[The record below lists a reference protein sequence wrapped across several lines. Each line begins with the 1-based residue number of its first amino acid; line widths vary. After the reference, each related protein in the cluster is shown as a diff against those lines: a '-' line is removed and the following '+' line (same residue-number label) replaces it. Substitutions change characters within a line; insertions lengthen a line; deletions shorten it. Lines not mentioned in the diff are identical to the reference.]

1 MKTTLFGAGL
11 ALAAL
16 ALAGPLSPV
25 LAATSDYEF
34 RLTQPEVRKGAA
46 AVIAATLVDK
56 RTGKAVPDAVI
67 FAKRLD
73 MQPSGM
79 ETMTTPVEALPSNEP
94 GVYRFKADLPMEG
107 GWRLSLGAKVQGE
120 SGTVETKLV
129 LKAKP

>member
-16 ALAGPLSPV
+16 ALAGPLSPL

-34 RLTQPEVRKGAA
+34 RLTQPEARKGAA
-46 AVIAATLVDK
+46 IIAATLVDK

-79 ETMTTPVEALPSNEP
+79 DTMTTPVEALPPTEP

-107 GWRLSLGAKVQGE
+107 SWRLSLGAKVQGE
-120 SGTVETKLV
+120 TGTVESKLV

>member
-1 MKTTLFGAGL
+1 MKTTTFGAGL

-16 ALAGPLSPV
+16 ALAGPFSPV

-34 RLTQPEVRKGAA
+34 RLTQPEVQKGAA
-46 AVIAATLVDK
+46 AVIVATLVDK
-56 RTGKAVPDAVI
+56 RTGRAVPDAVI

-79 ETMTTPVEALPSNEP
+79 ETMTTPVEALPPTEP
-94 GVYRFKADLPMEG
+94 GVYRFKADLTMEG

-120 SGTVETKLV
+120 GGTVESKLV
-129 LKAKP
+129 LKARP

>member
-1 MKTTLFGAGL
+1 MKTTLFGARM

-16 ALAGPLSPV
+16 AFVGPLSPV

-34 RLTQPEVRKGAA
+34 RLTQPEVRKGAT
-46 AVIAATLVDK
+46 AVIAVTLVDK
-56 RTGKAVPDAVI
+56 RTGKAVPQAVI

-79 ETMTTPVEALPSNEP
+79 ETMTTPVEAMPSTEP

-120 SGTVETKLV
+120 SGTVESKLV

>member
-1 MKTTLFGAGL
+1 MKTTSISAGL

-34 RLTQPEVRKGAA
+34 RLTQPEGRKGAA

-56 RTGKAVPDAVI
+56 RTGKVVPNAVI

-79 ETMTTPVEALPSNEP
+79 ETMTTPVEALPLTEP
-94 GVYRFKADLPMEG
+94 GVYRFKADLTMEG
-107 GWRLSLGAKVQGE
+107 SWRLSLGAKVQGE
-120 SGTVETKLV
+120 TGTVESKLV

>member
-1 MKTTLFGAGL
+1 MNTTTIGAGL

-25 LAATSDYEF
+25 FAATSDYEF
-34 RLTQPEVRKGAA
+34 RLTQPEVRKGVS

-79 ETMTTPVEALPSNEP
+79 ETMTTPVEALPSTEP
-94 GVYRFKADLPMEG
+94 GVYRFKADLSMEG

-120 SGTVETKLV
+120 SGTVESKLV